1 MRVMKKTMKK
11 RVVILAVAVAL
22 FVAAPASAAL
32 WWDPG
37 DPGSTYQVW
46 EFTDV
51 TPAGGGGWVARPEI
65 DGNPY
70 MGILIAEISVQ
81 AGGWDGDG
89 FSGEGIGVR
98 LEIPNRLEAQ
108 PYKEIWVEAGFTG
121 GLANPGVT
129 TFNGETVSEPIFE
142 APNIISWQIWPN
154 PFKEDIYFTIWPNQ
168 TEAQAYLDWVRV
180 DTICIPE
187 PVSIC
192 LLGLGCLL
200 LRRRRTL

>member
-1 MRVMKKTMKK
+1 MKKTMKK